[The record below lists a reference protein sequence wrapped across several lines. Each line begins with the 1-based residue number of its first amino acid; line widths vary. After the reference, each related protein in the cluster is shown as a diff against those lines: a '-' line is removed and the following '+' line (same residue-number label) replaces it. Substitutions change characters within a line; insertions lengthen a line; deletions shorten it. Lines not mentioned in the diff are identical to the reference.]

1 MGKPEAYIE
10 GYLRD
15 EAKRRGA
22 LCYKFTSPGTTGV
35 PDRVLIGHG
44 RTVFV
49 ETKAPGKEPRPRQEL
64 VFDTMRRHGAEV
76 YVVDTRQGVRDLL
89 DALYGKEKPT

>member
-1 MGKPEAYIE
+1 MGKPEGYVE
-10 GYLRD
+10 DYLRD

-22 LCYKFTSPGTTGV
+22 LCLKFTSPGTTGV

-44 RTVFV
+44 KTVFV
-49 ETKAPGKEPRPRQEL
+49 EAKAPGQKPRPRQEV
-64 VFDTMRRHGAEV
+64 VFDAMRKRGAEV

-89 DALYGKEKPT
+89 DALYGKEP